1 MKRKAFR
8 PKKRL
13 GQHFLYDPA
22 IANKI
27 VDAADLSPD
36 QLVVELGAGRGILTR
51 PLVQRG
57 VQLIAIEV
65 DRDLHA
71 ELERSLDASGAE
83 GGGRVELLRDDF
95 TGLSITGMLV
105 SRGVERCT
113 LFGNIPYYLTREVL
127 FNFLVDEHEM
137 IDAAYLMLQREVG
150 ERIVSPPG
158 NRVYGITSVVLQ
170 SLYSARILFRVAPGS
185 FFTRPKVGSVGLEFK
200 PLENPSVDAVELRPF
215 MALVKNVFQQRRK
228 TIHNTIKRFYSLTKS
243 ELMDI
248 QEMANINLDKR
259 PEELDKEQFVRLSRV
274 VSQIT
279 MAEHE

>member
-1 MKRKAFR
+1 M
-8 PKKRL
+8 
-13 GQHFLYDPA
+13 YDPA
-22 IANKI
+22 IANRI

-71 ELERSLDASGAE
+71 ELEQSLDASGVE
-83 GGGRVELLRDDF
+83 RGGRVELLCDDF

-127 FNFLVDEHEM
+127 FNFLVDEFEM

-185 FFTRPKVGSVGLEFK
+185 FFPRPNVGSVVLEFR

-228 TIHNTIKRFYSLTKS
+228 TIHNTIKRFYSLTES
-243 ELMDI
+243 ELRDI
-248 QEMANINLDKR
+248 QEMASINLDKR
-259 PEELDKEQFVRLSRV
+259 PEELDNEQFVRLSRV